1 VANNNQIYKM
11 SNAGGF
17 KSLNRYY
24 DMLAGNNVWNPWEPD
39 GAYDS
44 LATVT
49 VPSGGLA
56 TITFAAIPPTYKH
69 LQIRA
74 LTKFAG
80 NDFGNLRFNGDTTT
94 TNYRN
99 HGLFGTGSG
108 SGGANTAAN
117 AAYFP
122 FEGRSQVGASVLD
135 ILDYANTS
143 KNKVTRELGGF
154 DTNGAGT
161 IYLSSNLWMNTAAI
175 NSISITPQ
183 LGTFTEFCQF
193 TLYGVK

>member
-1 VANNNQIYKM
+1 MPILGIMASQISGK
-11 SNAGGF
+11 
-17 KSLNRYY
+17 L
-24 DMLAGNNVWNPWEPD
+24 WQPD
-39 GAYDS
+39 GAFDS
-44 LATVT
+44 LANVT
-49 VPSGGLA
+49 VPSGGLSS
-56 TITFAAIPPTYKH
+56 ITFAGIPNTYKH

-74 LTKFAG
+74 LVKFAG

-94 TNYRN
+94 SNYRN
-99 HGLFGTGSG
+99 HILYGTGSG
-108 SGGANTAAN
+108 SALSITAAN

-122 FEGRSQVGASVLD
+122 TEGRSSVGVSVLD

-154 DTNGAGT
+154 DTNGTGQVFLT
-161 IYLSSNLWMNTAAI
+161 SNLWMSTAAI

-193 TLYGVK
+193 ALYGVK